1 MKVFKALFFILL
13 IGLALLVVNSIFSV
27 TMARIYFNRI
37 ERDGRYLKVDEEEL
51 FLKIVG
57 EGKPILMIHGFPGSH
72 IEFQELAELL
82 SANRRIYI
90 IDLPGFGL
98 STASNKGDYSV
109 KGYADLTVDLMD
121 LLNIEKADII
131 GHSLGGE
138 IGLNIA
144 YYYPERIESLVLIDA
159 SPYGERDFLPDFL
172 SSSKILTWTVMRF
185 FYQTYPIQRFIY
197 LKKLGDRNN
206 FESEEFGKY
215 FALVDR
221 MTASFLYEFMRG
233 NDRGPFSQSLVE
245 IDCSALILWGELDEI
260 SPLDYG
266 EKLTRELSNSVL
278 KVIEGAGHA
287 PFIEFPMRVAE
298 EITGFLE

>member
-1 MKVFKALFFILL
+1 MKVFKALILILL
-13 IGLALLVVNSIFSV
+13 ICMALLVVNSIFSV

-51 FLKIVG
+51 FLKILG

-72 IEFQELAELL
+72 VEFQELAELL

-109 KGYADLTVDLMD
+109 KGYADLTADLMD

-138 IGLNIA
+138 IALNIA

-159 SPYGERDFLPDFL
+159 SPYGERDFLP
-172 SSSKILTWTVMRF
+172 
-185 FYQTYPIQRFIY
+185 
-197 LKKLGDRNN
+197 
-206 FESEEFGKY
+206 
-215 FALVDR
+215 
-221 MTASFLYEFMRG
+221 
-233 NDRGPFSQSLVE
+233 
-245 IDCSALILWGELDEI
+245 
-260 SPLDYG
+260 
-266 EKLTRELSNSVL
+266 
-278 KVIEGAGHA
+278 
-287 PFIEFPMRVAE
+287 
-298 EITGFLE
+298 

>member
-1 MKVFKALFFILL
+1 MKVFKALFLILL
-13 IGLALLVVNSIFSV
+13 IVLALLVVNSIFSV

-51 FLKIVG
+51 FLKILG
-57 EGKPILMIHGFPGSH
+57 EGEPILMIHGFPGSH
-72 IEFQELAELL
+72 VEFQELAELL
-82 SANRRIYI
+82 SLNRRVYI

-98 STASNKGDYSV
+98 SGASNKGDYSK
-109 KGYADLTVDLMD
+109 KGYADLTIDLMD

-138 IGLNIA
+138 IGLNMA

-159 SPYGERDFLPDFL
+159 SPYGERDFLPDFV
-172 SSSKILTWTVMRF
+172 SSSKVLTWAAMRF
-185 FYQTYPIQRFIY
+185 FYQTYPIQRYIY
-197 LKKLGDRNN
+197 LKRFGDRSN

-221 MTASFLYEFMRG
+221 MSISFLFEFMKG
-233 NDRGPFSQSLVE
+233 NGGGSFSQSLGE
-245 IDCSALILWGELDEI
+245 IDCSALILWGERDEI

-266 EKLTRELSNSVL
+266 EKLSRELSESVL
-278 KVIEGAGHA
+278 TVIEGAGHA
-287 PFIEFPMRVAE
+287 PFIEYPVRVAE